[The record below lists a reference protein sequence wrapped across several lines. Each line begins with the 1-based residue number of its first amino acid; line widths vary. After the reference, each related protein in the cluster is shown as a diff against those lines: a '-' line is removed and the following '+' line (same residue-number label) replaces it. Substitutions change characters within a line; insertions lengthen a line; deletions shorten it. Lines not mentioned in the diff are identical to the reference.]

1 MDWKEVDSALTKL
14 ARKID
19 GKPDYIIGI
28 VRGGLV
34 PARILASRLDVKN
47 MQCLTVKKQGAVRNV
62 ATDILEELAGKSVV
76 LVEDMLE
83 SGKSLIVAKQ
93 YLESRGAVVST
104 LAIYLQPRSEII
116 PDYYLSVREDVPK
129 FPWE

>member
-1 MDWKEVDSALTKL
+1 MDWNEVDSALTKL

-34 PARILASRLDVKN
+34 PARILATKLDVKN
-47 MQCLTVKKQGAVRNV
+47 MQCLTVKKQGVVRNV
-62 ATDILEELAGKSVV
+62 VTDILEELAGKSIV

-83 SGKSLIVAKQ
+83 SGKSLIVAK
-93 YLESRGAVVST
+93 
-104 LAIYLQPRSEII
+104 
-116 PDYYLSVREDVPK
+116 
-129 FPWE
+129 